1 MFVSPAFAQA
11 GEVAAQTSSYGV
23 IIQLVAIFAVFYLLL
38 IRPQQKRI
46 KQHEALLSTIKKGDQ
61 IVTGGG
67 IYGKVTDA
75 SDAVELKVEIAEGIV
90 VKINRGMVRDVIGA
104 QTNNEAKKA
113 DVKKDVKKKAANTNK
128 TKSKK

>member
-11 GEVAAQTSSYGV
+11 SDAVSQSSTFGV
-23 IIQLVAIFAVFYLLL
+23 VVQLLAIFAIFYFLL

-46 KQHEALLSTIKKGDQ
+46 KQHEALLATIKKGDR

-75 SDAVELKVEIAEGIV
+75 SDPVELSVEIASGIV
-90 VKINRGMVRDVIGA
+90 VKINRGMVRDIA
-104 QTNNEAKKA
+104 NPQTNQPVKA
-113 DVKKDVKKKAANTNK
+113 EVKKDVKKKAANTNK
-128 TKSKK
+128 SKK